1 MSSLRLQGLIN
12 PLLNSDSF
20 TSIKD
25 SLNRNKNLEI
35 NGLSES
41 GKSYM
46 INAIYEEQDKSMVI
60 VTHSD
65 IEARNMCEDLSFYTQ
80 DVYYLPAKEIVFY
93 NIAAISG
100 DLRWARLS
108 VIREILNKKKKII
121 IVTMDSFA
129 TTYTPV
135 NLFKENTIKLKA
147 GKELNLLELSKKL
160 LGCGYERVEVVEG
173 KGEFSLRGGI
183 LDIYPPNSSV
193 PYRIE
198 LFGDEIESI
207 RRFNVE
213 SQRSIDKIRKL
224 KFFQLKK

>member
-1 MSSLRLQGLIN
+1 MVSKLIRKMEVSSLRLQGLIN
-12 PLLNSDSF
+12 PLLNSDNF

-25 SLNRNKNLEI
+25 ALNRNKNLEI

-65 IEARNMCEDLSFYTQ
+65 VEARNMCEDLSFYTQ

-129 TTYTPV
+129 TAYTPV
-135 NLFKENTIKLKA
+135 NLFKENTIKL
-147 GKELNLLELSKKL
+147 S
-160 LGCGYERVEVVEG
+160 CPV
-173 KGEFSLRGGI
+173 S
-183 LDIYPPNSSV
+183 
-193 PYRIE
+193 
-198 LFGDEIESI
+198 
-207 RRFNVE
+207 
-213 SQRSIDKIRKL
+213 
-224 KFFQLKK
+224 